1 MICFNY
7 FCLFVLFYCY
17 YDSFFFLVDSNSNV
31 LHFNQN
37 CIPKM
42 HIIIFII
49 IFNQKRK
56 KYLLNLFP

>member
-7 FCLFVLFYCY
+7 FCLFYFIAIMIL
-17 YDSFFFLVDSNSNV
+17 FFFLVDSNSNV

-42 HIIIFII
+42 HMIIFII